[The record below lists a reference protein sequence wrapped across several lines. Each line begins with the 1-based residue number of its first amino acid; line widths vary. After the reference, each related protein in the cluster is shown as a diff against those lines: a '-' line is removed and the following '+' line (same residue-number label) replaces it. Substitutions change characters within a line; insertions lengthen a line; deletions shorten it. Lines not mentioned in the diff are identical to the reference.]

1 MMRLFF
7 CVASVLEGILFVLS
21 AAGLWWD
28 KRLSK
33 VVFLCSVGLGGYFIC
48 AECSGVMV
56 GQKIV

>member
-1 MMRLFF
+1 MYKKQP
-7 CVASVLEGILFVLS
+7 CDA
-21 AAGLWWD
+21 
-28 KRLSK
+28 